1 MKQKLPQK
9 FGSFTE
15 KPYICTKMVTFRV
28 NEQKE
33 RNVMVDVHTI
43 ASYISQRYEYQYGSR
58 IAEMKLQILLYFMQR
73 ECIVQTGSPLFEAI
87 FYAHTLGPYIP
98 EVHAAYISNS
108 LHVVLPSSIIEE
120 YKTIFDSVF
129 ELLSAKKTRSLSNL
143 IHGEDS
149 WKRAMMQGEGT
160 SMDIQDIK
168 EDAARFRVRRFLLTN
183 LEQFH
188 KPVYA

>member
-1 MKQKLPQK
+1 M
-9 FGSFTE
+9 
-15 KPYICTKMVTFRV
+15 I
-28 NEQKE
+28 
-33 RNVMVDVHTI
+33 DVIKI

-58 IAEMKLQILLYFMQR
+58 IDEMKLQILLYFMQR
-73 ECIVQTGSPLFEAI
+73 ECIVQTGIPLFEAI

-98 EVHAAYISNS
+98 GVHAAYISNS
-108 LHVVLPSSIIEE
+108 LHDVLPSSIIEE

>member
-1 MKQKLPQK
+1 
-9 FGSFTE
+9 
-15 KPYICTKMVTFRV
+15 
-28 NEQKE
+28 
-33 RNVMVDVHTI
+33 MVDVHTI

-58 IAEMKLQILLYFMQR
+58 IDEMKLQILLYFMQR
-73 ECIVQTGSPLFEAI
+73 EGIVQTGNPLFEAT
-87 FYAHTLGPYIP
+87 FYAHTFGSYLP

-108 LHVVLPSSIIEE
+108 LHDVLPSSVLEE

-143 IHGEDS
+143 IHGEGS
-149 WKRAMMQGEGT
+149 WKRAMMLGEGT
-160 SMDIQDIK
+160 PMDIQDIK
-168 EDAARFRVRRFLLTN
+168 EDAIRFRVRRFLLSN